1 MPIRNK
7 IVAILLLG
15 ILTAASVA
23 TEAAQT
29 TQQKFD
35 SLFVI
40 ASSLDIKYKD
50 QVAPAREAIAAMGT
64 QVVPLLID
72 KLATVHA
79 RERVTLE
86 DIFKKIGKPAVPYLN
101 AALLKTDSLRL
112 SRVALMLYFLPDSSS
127 VNNLLKVTGNKY
139 YWVRYQSIRA
149 LGKIGDHKAVDAVRK
164 ALKDKNELVRTIAD
178 WAGGLLMDK
187 KLVYDLIKAL
197 DDSYYGVR
205 MASHDALVKADC
217 DLKTQYILSSLT
229 APSPMIRK
237 YLLSVIVQDSC
248 PYDLSTVKL
257 YLSNDDPVT
266 RSLAMQAANRLD
278 PEFVSD
284 YLKQLPDTTV
294 DFLVRQTIEDLTEQD
309 ETKAPEH
316 P

>member
-1 MPIRNK
+1 MPFRNK
-7 IVAILLLG
+7 FAIISMFV
-15 ILTAASVA
+15 ILTAAAVIA
-23 TEAAQT
+23 DAAQT
-29 TQQKFD
+29 NQQKFD

-40 ASSLDIKYKD
+40 ASSLDIKYKA
-50 QVAPAREAIAAMGT
+50 QVEPAREAIAAMGGE
-64 QVVPLLID
+64 VVPLLID
-72 KLATVHA
+72 KLGTVHA

-86 DIFKKIGKPAVPYLN
+86 EIFKKIGKPAVPYLN
-101 AALLKTDSLRL
+101 KALLKTDSLRL
-112 SRVALMLYFLPDSSS
+112 SRVALMLYYLPDSSS
-127 VNNLLKVTGNKY
+127 VDNLLKVTGDKY
-139 YWVRYQSIRA
+139 YWVRYQAIRA
-149 LGKIGDHKAVDAVRK
+149 LGKIGDHKAVSAVQK
-164 ALKDKNELVRTIAD
+164 ALKDKNELVRTMAA
-178 WAGGLLMDK
+178 WAGGQLIDK
-187 KLVYDLIKAL
+187 KLILDLIKAL

-205 MASHDALVKADC
+205 MASHDALVNADC

-248 PYDLSTVKL
+248 RYDLSTVKL

-266 RSLAMQAANRLD
+266 RSLALRAANRLD

-284 YLKQLPDTTV
+284 YLKQHPDTTV

-309 ETKAPEH
+309 ETKAPAH

>member
-1 MPIRNK
+1 M
-7 IVAILLLG
+7 AILTLLAVLV
-15 ILTAASVA
+15 IISAAA
-23 TEAAQT
+23 NAAETIQH
-29 TQQKFD
+29 KFD

-50 QVAPAREAIAAMGT
+50 QVQPAREAIAAMGGD
-64 QVVPLLID
+64 VVPLLID
-72 KLATVHA
+72 KLGTVHA

-86 DIFKKIGKPAVPYLN
+86 EIFKKIGKPAVPYLN
-101 AALLKTDSLRL
+101 NALLRTDSLRL
-112 SRVALMLYFLPDSSS
+112 SRVALMLYYLPDSSS
-127 VNNLLKVTGNKY
+127 VKNLMKVTGNKY

-149 LGKIGDHKAVDAVRK
+149 LGKIGDHRAVGAVQK
-164 ALKDKNELVRTIAD
+164 ALRDKNELVRTMAA
-178 WAGGLLMDK
+178 WAGGQLIDK
-187 KLVYDLIKAL
+187 KLILDLIKAL

-205 MASHDALVKADC
+205 MASRDALVNASC
-217 DLKTQYILSSLT
+217 ELKTQYILSSLT

-248 PYDLSTVKL
+248 LYDISTVKL
-257 YLSNDDPVT
+257 YLSDKDPVT
-266 RSLAMQAANRLD
+266 RSLALRAANRLN
-278 PEFVSD
+278 PESVSD

-309 ETKAPEH
+309 EKKAPAH